1 MPPKK
6 NAKSAEKKEKSPKEV
21 DPNKVTETDKTIY
34 EIRLASLD
42 EKIKRLRDNVADSEE
57 KKGMTEAKIEEL
69 RTNKKKVITFLS
81 DQLKRKTEELQD
93 LEEKLEGS
101 KQEFD
106 LEVADLNKGL
116 ADQRANFESEK
127 HRVEEDIRE
136 IKEEI
141 ASLIHFQQVKDQI
154 EAEEVRLKE
163 KVEQQRTDYE
173 ALLSRSQQIIN
184 FLRLGETTS
193 FTRARKG
200 GLRTNE
206 KGYDSKGEHSSN
218 RFSKKL

>member
-1 MPPKK
+1 M
-6 NAKSAEKKEKSPKEV
+6 
-21 DPNKVTETDKTIY
+21 
-34 EIRLASLD
+34 
-42 EKIKRLRDNVADSEE
+42 
-57 KKGMTEAKIEEL
+57 
-69 RTNKKKVITFLS
+69 
-81 DQLKRKTEELQD
+81 
-93 LEEKLEGS
+93 
-101 KQEFD
+101 
-106 LEVADLNKGL
+106 

-127 HRVEEDIRE
+127 NRVEEDIRE

-173 ALLSRSQQIIN
+173 VLFSLSQQMIIS
-184 FLRLGETTS
+184 LRLGETTS

>member
-1 MPPKK
+1 M
-6 NAKSAEKKEKSPKEV
+6 
-21 DPNKVTETDKTIY
+21 
-34 EIRLASLD
+34 
-42 EKIKRLRDNVADSEE
+42 
-57 KKGMTEAKIEEL
+57 
-69 RTNKKKVITFLS
+69 
-81 DQLKRKTEELQD
+81 
-93 LEEKLEGS
+93 
-101 KQEFD
+101 
-106 LEVADLNKGL
+106 

-127 HRVEEDIRE
+127 HRVEEDIQE

-173 ALLSRSQQIIN
+173 VLLSRSQQMIN

-206 KGYDSKGEHSSN
+206 KGYDSKLVLFKLATSKDFLQGIIMSWLC
-218 RFSKKL
+218 FSPASIVLSPCCIFMV